1 MAKNIY
7 VGNLS
12 WECSSDDLLN
22 LFGQHGQVARAQ
34 VTMDRETGR
43 SRGFGFVEMANDA
56 DAAAAIEGLNGQ
68 QFNGRALTVNE
79 ARPREERGP
88 GGGGRSG
95 GGGGFGGGGGRS
107 SSGSSGSNIGSVS
120 LLQGIS
126 FTGSGITN
134 QAIFNFKNIISATSG
149 ISVTFD
155 SNFIYINAT
164 GGTYSSSSTIN
175 GLAYYNT
182 LTNITT
188 TNPDISGIGFT
199 SDVYYG
205 ITKTYLHLNGISG
218 STNSVSVFTKKL
230 NISPVLA
237 GLNYLDLS
245 LGGIFNIKTPYGFHG
260 FTGIVGASGSTG
272 TILSAT
278 LIIENDNIWN
288 FPQNVFFR
296 SDEAYLSCGTSVI
309 GVYSTNSGATW
320 NADFFGR
327 GYMVGLCFPAKIMGS
342 FTTYTASQ
350 VKIGCTDYIAFADS
364 IITSLFDTF
373 CPLQICSSTL
383 GFCCI
388 KGKCNQNVPQ
398 HLCLKYGGRFHGT
411 TSCAAPGFCFDPC
424 GGGGIT
430 GSCCFGITC
439 ENRYTNLECASRGGI
454 FKPGVSCTTNPC

>member
-1 MAKNIY
+1 MSDISSSYITKIVN
-7 VGNLS
+7 VGLIGNTGPTGNEGPIGPTGNKGPTAS
-12 WECSSDDLLN
+12 NCSSGNTGQYLQSISMSNDSIGSTLIYILSPSGVSYSVSGAEIFTGATLLGN
-22 LFGQHGQVARAQ
+22 YG
-34 VTMDRETGR
+34 
-43 SRGFGFVEMANDA
+43 
-56 DAAAAIEGLNGQ
+56 I
-68 QFNGRALTVNE
+68 
-79 ARPREERGP
+79 
-88 GGGGRSG
+88 
-95 GGGGFGGGGGRS
+95 
-107 SSGSSGSNIGSVS
+107 SGSNIGSVS

-188 TNPDISGIGFT
+188 TNPNISGIGFT

-245 LGGIFNIKTPYGFHG
+245 LGGIFDIKTPYGFHG

-278 LIIENDNIWN
+278 LIIQNDNIWN

-309 GVYSTNSGATW
+309 GVYSTNNGATW

-327 GYMVGLCFPAKIMGS
+327 GYKVGLCFPAKIMGS

-350 VKIGCTDYIAFADS
+350 VKKGCTDYIAFADS

-388 KGKCNQNVPQ
+388 KGKCNQDVPQ
-398 HLCLKYGGRFHGT
+398 HLCLKYGGRFHGI
-411 TSCAAPGFCFDPC
+411 TSCQESGFCFDPC

-439 ENRYTNLECASRGGI
+439 ENRYTDLECASRGGI
-454 FKPGVSCTTNPC
+454 FRAGVSCTTNPC

>member
-1 MAKNIY
+1 M
-7 VGNLS
+7 
-12 WECSSDDLLN
+12 SD
-22 LFGQHGQVARAQ
+22 
-34 VTMDRETGR
+34 
-43 SRGFGFVEMANDA
+43 
-56 DAAAAIEGLNGQ
+56 I
-68 QFNGRALTVNE
+68 
-79 ARPREERGP
+79 
-88 GGGGRSG
+88 
-95 GGGGFGGGGGRS
+95 S
-107 SSGSSGSNIGSVS
+107 SSYITKIVNVGLIGNTGPTGNEGPIGPTGNKGPTASNCSTGNTGQYLQSISMSNDSIGSTLIYILSPSGVSYSVSGAEIFTGATLLGNYGISGSNIGSVS

-218 STNSVSVFTKKL
+218 STNSISVFTKKL
-230 NISPVLA
+230 TVGPVFA
-237 GLNYLDLS
+237 GLEYLDLS
-245 LGGIFNIKTPYGFHG
+245 LVGIFNIKTPYGFHG

-309 GVYSTNSGATW
+309 GVYSTNNGATW

-327 GYMVGLCFPAKIMGS
+327 GYKVESCFPAKIMGS

-350 VKIGCTDYIAFADS
+350 VKIGCTDYIAFAER

-388 KGKCNQNVPQ
+388 KGKCNEKVPQ
-398 HLCLKYGGRFHGT
+398 HLCLKYGGRFHGI
-411 TSCAAPGFCFDPC
+411 TSCTPSGFCFDPC
-424 GGGGIT
+424 GGGTT
-430 GSCCFGITC
+430 GSCCFGTTC
-439 ENRYTNLECASRGGI
+439 ENRYTQQECVSRGGT
-454 FKPGVSCTTNPC
+454 FKLGVSCTSTLCN

>member
-1 MAKNIY
+1 MSDISSSYITKIVN
-7 VGNLS
+7 VGLIGNTGPTGNEGPIGPTGNKGPTAS
-12 WECSSDDLLN
+12 NCSSGNTGQYLQSISMSNDSIGSTLTYILSPSGVSYSVSGAEIFTGATLLGN
-22 LFGQHGQVARAQ
+22 YG
-34 VTMDRETGR
+34 
-43 SRGFGFVEMANDA
+43 
-56 DAAAAIEGLNGQ
+56 I
-68 QFNGRALTVNE
+68 
-79 ARPREERGP
+79 
-88 GGGGRSG
+88 
-95 GGGGFGGGGGRS
+95 
-107 SSGSSGSNIGSVS
+107 SGSNIGSVS

-175 GLAYYNT
+175 GLGYYNT
-182 LTNITT
+182 PTTITT
-188 TNPDISGIGFT
+188 TNPNISGIGFT

-218 STNSVSVFTKKL
+218 STNSISVFTKKL
-230 NISPVLA
+230 IVPTTTV
-237 GLNYLDLS
+237 GQNYLDLS
-245 LGGIFNIKTPYGFHG
+245 LGGIFDIKTPYGFHG

-309 GVYSTNSGATW
+309 GVYSTNNGATW

-327 GYMVGLCFPAKIMGS
+327 GYNAGVDPVVGPCFPAKIMGS
-342 FTTYTASQ
+342 FTTRTADNN
-350 VKIGCTDYIAFADS
+350 IFGCTDYITLNDVQR
-364 IITSLFDTF
+364 TGVFDTF

-388 KGKCNQNVPQ
+388 KGKCNADVPQ
-398 HLCLKYGGRFHGT
+398 HLCLKYGGRFHGIT
-411 TSCAAPGFCFDPC
+411 PCTPSGFCFDPC
-424 GGGGIT
+424 GGGTT
-430 GSCCFGITC
+430 GSCCFGTTC
-439 ENRYTNLECASRGGI
+439 ENRYTQQECVSRGGT
-454 FKPGVSCTTNPC
+454 FKLGVSCTTNPC

>member
-1 MAKNIY
+1 MSDISSSYITKIVN
-7 VGNLS
+7 VGLIGNTGPTGNEGPIGPTGNKGPTAS
-12 WECSSDDLLN
+12 NCSSGNTGQYLQSISMSNDSIGSTLIYILSPSGVSYSVSGAEIFTGATLLGN
-22 LFGQHGQVARAQ
+22 YG
-34 VTMDRETGR
+34 
-43 SRGFGFVEMANDA
+43 
-56 DAAAAIEGLNGQ
+56 I
-68 QFNGRALTVNE
+68 
-79 ARPREERGP
+79 
-88 GGGGRSG
+88 
-95 GGGGFGGGGGRS
+95 
-107 SSGSSGSNIGSVS
+107 SGSNIGSVS

-175 GLAYYNT
+175 GLGYYNT
-182 LTNITT
+182 STTITT
-188 TNPDISGIGFT
+188 TNPNISGIGFT

-218 STNSVSVFTKKL
+218 STNSISVFTKKL
-230 NISPVLA
+230 IVPTTTV
-237 GLNYLDLS
+237 GQNYLDLS
-245 LGGIFNIKTPYGFHG
+245 LGGIFDIKTPYGFHG

-272 TILSAT
+272 NILSAT

-309 GVYSTNSGATW
+309 GVYSTNNGATW

-327 GYMVGLCFPAKIMGS
+327 GYNAGVDPVVRPCFPAKIMGS
-342 FTTYTASQ
+342 FTTRTTDNNIS
-350 VKIGCTDYIAFADS
+350 GCTDYITLNDVQR
-364 IITSLFDTF
+364 TGTGWFDTF

-383 GFCCI
+383 GYCCI

-411 TSCAAPGFCFDPC
+411 TSCAALGFCFDPC
-424 GGGGIT
+424 GGST
-430 GSCCFGITC
+430 AGSCCFGITC
-439 ENRYTNLECASRGGI
+439 ENRYTDLECASRGGI

>member
-1 MAKNIY
+1 MSDISSSYITKIVN
-7 VGNLS
+7 VGLIGNTGPTGNEGPIGPTGNKGPTAS
-12 WECSSDDLLN
+12 NCSSGNTGQYLQSISMSNDSIGSTLTYILSPSGVSYSVSGAEIFTGATLLGN
-22 LFGQHGQVARAQ
+22 YG
-34 VTMDRETGR
+34 
-43 SRGFGFVEMANDA
+43 
-56 DAAAAIEGLNGQ
+56 I
-68 QFNGRALTVNE
+68 
-79 ARPREERGP
+79 
-88 GGGGRSG
+88 
-95 GGGGFGGGGGRS
+95 
-107 SSGSSGSNIGSVS
+107 SGSNIGSVS

-188 TNPDISGIGFT
+188 TNPNISGIGFT

-218 STNSVSVFTKKL
+218 STNSISVFTKKL
-230 NISPVLA
+230 TVPKTLV
-237 GLNYLDLS
+237 GQNYLDLS

-272 TILSAT
+272 NILSAT

-309 GVYSTNSGATW
+309 GVYSTNNGATW
-320 NADFFGR
+320 NANFFGR
-327 GYMVGLCFPAKIMGS
+327 GYNIEVCFPAKIMGS
-342 FTTYTASQ
+342 FTTYNTNYTIS
-350 VKIGCTDYIAFADS
+350 GCTDYIAFNDVQR
-364 IITSLFDTF
+364 TGPFDLF
-373 CPLQICSSTL
+373 CPLQICSSKL

-424 GGGGIT
+424 GGGIT

-439 ENRYTNLECASRGGI
+439 ENRYTEQECLSRGGI
-454 FKPGVSCTTNPC
+454 FKIGVSCTSTLCN

>member
-1 MAKNIY
+1 MSDISSSYITQIVN
-7 VGNLS
+7 VGLIGNTGPTGNEGPIGPTGNKGPTAS
-12 WECSSDDLLN
+12 NCSSGNTGQYLQSISMSNDSIGSTLIYILSPSGVSYSVSGAEIFTGATLLGN
-22 LFGQHGQVARAQ
+22 YG
-34 VTMDRETGR
+34 
-43 SRGFGFVEMANDA
+43 
-56 DAAAAIEGLNGQ
+56 I
-68 QFNGRALTVNE
+68 
-79 ARPREERGP
+79 
-88 GGGGRSG
+88 
-95 GGGGFGGGGGRS
+95 
-107 SSGSSGSNIGSVS
+107 SGSNIGSVS

-182 LTNITT
+182 LPNITT
-188 TNPDISGIGFT
+188 TNPNISGIGFT

-309 GVYSTNSGATW
+309 GVYSTNNGATW

-327 GYMVGLCFPAKIMGS
+327 GYNAGVDPVIGPCFPAKIMGS

-388 KGKCNQNVPQ
+388 KGKCNEKVPQ
-398 HLCLKYGGRFHGT
+398 HLCLKYGGRFHGI
-411 TSCAAPGFCFDPC
+411 TSCTPSGFCFDPC
-424 GGGGIT
+424 GGGTT
-430 GSCCFGITC
+430 GSCCFGTTC
-439 ENRYTNLECASRGGI
+439 ENRYTQQECVSRGGT
-454 FKPGVSCTTNPC
+454 FKLGVSCTSTLCN

>member
-1 MAKNIY
+1 MSDISSSYITKIVN
-7 VGNLS
+7 VGLIGNTGPTGNEGPIGPTGNKGPTAS
-12 WECSSDDLLN
+12 NCSSGNTGQYLQSISMSNDSIGSTLTYILSPSGVSYSVSGAEIFTGATLLGN
-22 LFGQHGQVARAQ
+22 YG
-34 VTMDRETGR
+34 
-43 SRGFGFVEMANDA
+43 
-56 DAAAAIEGLNGQ
+56 I
-68 QFNGRALTVNE
+68 
-79 ARPREERGP
+79 
-88 GGGGRSG
+88 
-95 GGGGFGGGGGRS
+95 
-107 SSGSSGSNIGSVS
+107 SGSNIGSVS

-188 TNPDISGIGFT
+188 TNPNISGIGFT

-218 STNSVSVFTKKL
+218 STNSISVFTKKL
-230 NISPVLA
+230 TVGPVLA

-309 GVYSTNSGATW
+309 GVYSTNNGATW

-327 GYMVGLCFPAKIMGS
+327 GYNAGVDPVIGPCFPAKIMGS
-342 FTTYTASQ
+342 FTTIVAG
-350 VKIGCTDYIAFADS
+350 VEIGCTDYIAFTDTQPRANVS
-364 IITSLFDTF
+364 DTF

-388 KGKCNQNVPQ
+388 KGKCNQDVPQ
-398 HLCLKYGGRFHGT
+398 HLCLKYGGRFHGI
-411 TSCAAPGFCFDPC
+411 TSCAESGFCFDPC
-424 GGGGIT
+424 GGGT
-430 GSCCFGITC
+430 AGSCCFGITC
-439 ENRYTNLECASRGGI
+439 ENRYTDLECASRGGI
-454 FKPGVSCTTNPC
+454 FKPGASCTTTTC

>member
-1 MAKNIY
+1 MSDISSSYITKIVN
-7 VGNLS
+7 VGLIGNTGPTGNEGPIGPTGNKGPTAS
-12 WECSSDDLLN
+12 NCSSGNTGQYLQSISMSNDSIGSTLTYILSPSGVSYSVSGAEIFTGATLLGN
-22 LFGQHGQVARAQ
+22 YG
-34 VTMDRETGR
+34 
-43 SRGFGFVEMANDA
+43 
-56 DAAAAIEGLNGQ
+56 I
-68 QFNGRALTVNE
+68 
-79 ARPREERGP
+79 
-88 GGGGRSG
+88 
-95 GGGGFGGGGGRS
+95 
-107 SSGSSGSNIGSVS
+107 SGSNIGSVS

-126 FTGSGITN
+126 FTGSGITS

-182 LTNITT
+182 PTTITT
-188 TNPDISGIGFT
+188 TNPNISGIGFT

-218 STNSVSVFTKKL
+218 STNSISVFTKKL
-230 NISPVLA
+230 TVSKTLV
-237 GLNYLDLS
+237 GQNYLDLS

-309 GVYSTNSGATW
+309 GVYSTNNGATW

-327 GYMVGLCFPAKIMGS
+327 GYNTTQCFPSIMMGS
-342 FTTYTASQ
+342 YSGYKTASLT
-350 VKIGCTDYIAFADS
+350 GYECHSYITQQEGKLLS
-364 IITSLFDTF
+364 LITPTF

-388 KGKCNQNVPQ
+388 KGKCHEDVPQ
-398 HLCLKYGGRFHGT
+398 HLCLKYGGRFHGI
-411 TSCAAPGFCFDPC
+411 TSCTPSGFCFDPC
-424 GGGGIT
+424 GGGTT
-430 GSCCFGITC
+430 GSCCFGTTC
-439 ENRYTNLECASRGGI
+439 ENRYTQQECVSRGGI
-454 FKPGVSCTTNPC
+454 FKPGASCTSTLCN

>member
-1 MAKNIY
+1 MSDISSSYITKIVN
-7 VGNLS
+7 VGLIGNTGPTGNEGPIGPTGNKGPTAS
-12 WECSSDDLLN
+12 NCSSGNTGQYLQSISMSNDSIGSTLTYILSPSGVSYSVSGAEIFTGATLLGN
-22 LFGQHGQVARAQ
+22 YG
-34 VTMDRETGR
+34 
-43 SRGFGFVEMANDA
+43 
-56 DAAAAIEGLNGQ
+56 I
-68 QFNGRALTVNE
+68 
-79 ARPREERGP
+79 
-88 GGGGRSG
+88 
-95 GGGGFGGGGGRS
+95 
-107 SSGSSGSNIGSVS
+107 SGSNIGSVS

-126 FTGSGITN
+126 FTGSGITS

-182 LTNITT
+182 PTTITT
-188 TNPDISGIGFT
+188 TNPNISGIGFT

-218 STNSVSVFTKKL
+218 STNSISVFTKKL
-230 NISPVLA
+230 TVSKTLV
-237 GLNYLDLS
+237 GQNYLDLS

-309 GVYSTNSGATW
+309 GVYSTNNGATW

-327 GYMVGLCFPAKIMGS
+327 GYNVETCFPAKIMGS
-342 FTTYTASQ
+342 FTTYNNTDFTIS
-350 VKIGCTDYIAFADS
+350 GCTDYITLNDVQR
-364 IITSLFDTF
+364 TGPFDIF
-373 CPLQICSSTL
+373 CPLKICSSKL

-398 HLCLKYGGRFHGT
+398 HLCLKYGGRFHGI

-424 GGGGIT
+424 GGGTT
-430 GSCCFGITC
+430 GSCCFGTTC
-439 ENRYTNLECASRGGI
+439 ENRYTQQECVSRGGI
-454 FKPGVSCTTNPC
+454 FKPGASCTSTLCN

>member
-1 MAKNIY
+1 MSDISSSYITHIVN
-7 VGNLS
+7 VGLIGNTGPTGNEGPIGPTGNKGPTAS
-12 WECSSDDLLN
+12 NCSSGNTGQYLQSISMSNDSIGSTLIYILSPSGVSYSVSGAEIFTGATLLGN
-22 LFGQHGQVARAQ
+22 YG
-34 VTMDRETGR
+34 
-43 SRGFGFVEMANDA
+43 
-56 DAAAAIEGLNGQ
+56 I
-68 QFNGRALTVNE
+68 
-79 ARPREERGP
+79 
-88 GGGGRSG
+88 
-95 GGGGFGGGGGRS
+95 
-107 SSGSSGSNIGSVS
+107 SGSNIGSVS

-218 STNSVSVFTKKL
+218 STNSISVFTKKL
-230 NISPVLA
+230 TFGPVFA
-237 GLNYLDLS
+237 GLEYLDLS
-245 LGGIFNIKTPYGFHG
+245 LVGIFNIKTPYGFHG

-309 GVYSTNSGATW
+309 GVYSTNNGATW

-327 GYMVGLCFPAKIMGS
+327 GYNAGVDPVIGPCFPAKIMGS
-342 FTTYTASQ
+342 FTTIVAG
-350 VKIGCTDYIAFADS
+350 VEIGCTDYIAFTDTQPRANVS
-364 IITSLFDTF
+364 DTF

-388 KGKCNQNVPQ
+388 KGKCNEKVPQ
-398 HLCLKYGGRFHGT
+398 HLCLKYGGRFHGI
-411 TSCAAPGFCFDPC
+411 TSCTPSGFCFDPC
-424 GGGGIT
+424 GGGTT
-430 GSCCFGITC
+430 GSCCFGTTC
-439 ENRYTNLECASRGGI
+439 ENRYTQQECVSRGGT
-454 FKPGVSCTTNPC
+454 FKLGVSCTSTLCN

>member
-1 MAKNIY
+1 M
-7 VGNLS
+7 
-12 WECSSDDLLN
+12 SD
-22 LFGQHGQVARAQ
+22 
-34 VTMDRETGR
+34 
-43 SRGFGFVEMANDA
+43 
-56 DAAAAIEGLNGQ
+56 I
-68 QFNGRALTVNE
+68 
-79 ARPREERGP
+79 
-88 GGGGRSG
+88 
-95 GGGGFGGGGGRS
+95 S
-107 SSGSSGSNIGSVS
+107 SSYITQIVNVGLIGNTGPTGNEGPIGPTGNKGPTASNCSTGNTGQYLQSISMSNDSIGSTLIYILSPSGVSYSVSGAEIFTGATLLGNYGISGSNIGSVS

-126 FTGSGITN
+126 FTGSGITS

-188 TNPDISGIGFT
+188 TNPNISGIGFT

-278 LIIENDNIWN
+278 LIIQNDNIWN

-309 GVYSTNSGATW
+309 GVYSTNNGATW

-327 GYMVGLCFPAKIMGS
+327 GYKVGLCFPAKIMGS

-350 VKIGCTDYIAFADS
+350 VKKGCTDYIAFADS

-388 KGKCNQNVPQ
+388 KGKCNQDVPQ
-398 HLCLKYGGRFHGT
+398 HLCLKYGGRFHGI
-411 TSCAAPGFCFDPC
+411 TSCQESGFCFDPC

-439 ENRYTNLECASRGGI
+439 ENRYTDLECASRGGI
-454 FKPGVSCTTNPC
+454 FRAGVSCTTNPC

>member
-1 MAKNIY
+1 MSDISSSYITKIVN
-7 VGNLS
+7 VGLIGNTGPTGNEGPIGPTGNKGPTAS
-12 WECSSDDLLN
+12 NCSSGNTGQYLQSISMSNDSIGSTLTYILSPSGVSYSVSGAEIFTGATLLGN
-22 LFGQHGQVARAQ
+22 YG
-34 VTMDRETGR
+34 
-43 SRGFGFVEMANDA
+43 
-56 DAAAAIEGLNGQ
+56 I
-68 QFNGRALTVNE
+68 
-79 ARPREERGP
+79 
-88 GGGGRSG
+88 
-95 GGGGFGGGGGRS
+95 
-107 SSGSSGSNIGSVS
+107 SGSNNGSVS

-175 GLAYYNT
+175 GLGYYNT
-182 LTNITT
+182 PTTITT
-188 TNPDISGIGFT
+188 TNPNISGIGFT

-218 STNSVSVFTKKL
+218 STNSISVFTKKL
-230 NISPVLA
+230 IVPTTTV
-237 GLNYLDLS
+237 GQNYLDLS
-245 LGGIFNIKTPYGFHG
+245 LGGIFDIKTPYGFHG

-309 GVYSTNSGATW
+309 GVYSTNNGATW

-327 GYMVGLCFPAKIMGS
+327 GYNAGVDPVVRPCFPAKIMGS
-342 FTTYTASQ
+342 FTTRTTDNNIS
-350 VKIGCTDYIAFADS
+350 GCTDYITLNDVQR
-364 IITSLFDTF
+364 TGTGWFDTF

-383 GFCCI
+383 GYCCI

-411 TSCAAPGFCFDPC
+411 TSCAALGFCFDPC
-424 GGGGIT
+424 GGST
-430 GSCCFGITC
+430 AGSCCFGITC
-439 ENRYTNLECASRGGI
+439 ENRYTDLECASRGGI